1 MTFVT
6 PIGPTAAM
14 LVAAISTGMTAL
26 LETSFVIGI
35 GIGIGCGVR
44 TEPVRFSTGTS
55 SSLTLEPQAVSKAA
69 TASVARLEEMMC
81 FMSSPCKTVDV
92 NKMV

>member
-1 MTFVT
+1 
-6 PIGPTAAM
+6 M
-14 LVAAISTGMTAL
+14 LVAAISTGATAL
-26 LETSFVIGI
+26 LRTSLVVGIGI
-35 GIGIGCGVR
+35 GIGIGMGCGVT

-69 TASVARLEEMMC
+69 TESVARLEKMVC
-81 FMSSPCKTVDV
+81 FMSFPCKTVDI